1 MADILNVT
9 GLGELEIVE
18 TYVYYD
24 QPVLF
29 SCKSA
34 AGHLYL
40 GVAADKNDEHET
52 WLYVGVSAE
61 RLNLIRSGAID
72 LHDAFA
78 EPEDSFLLQEIVPYN
93 DQTQPRLERIQ
104 LDQISEDMLP
114 MPGECLDLKTD
125 TLPALS
131 NSEEIAKSRKQE
143 ILNLTLNFAG
153 GFRTEASIA
162 PLSKILGGFQETI
175 NTVGMVCGN
184 ENQVT
189 ENIRNNMEISLLA
202 IGAGSFDIQF
212 ASTKIVDLL
221 NHSDLGDAIE
231 EFLKLLKA
239 ANNHEQLKA
248 LLDQLT
254 SRVARSYTQFL
265 KALNESVIDTRF
277 TWKSPNPDR
286 GGSAFLSKAQIQK
299 VIEILER
306 FQEEK
311 PIIFKVEGKLT
322 GVFLSNKTF
331 EIEITD
337 KPYKGKITDEAI
349 ETVKNA
355 TLSQIYTAEIQE
367 ITERSETTDE
377 TKTRYELL
385 SLSQQQ

>member
-1 MADILNVT
+1 MADILNIP
-9 GLGELEIVE
+9 GLGRLEIVE
-18 TYVYYD
+18 VYDYYD
-24 QPVLF
+24 QPILF
-29 SCKSA
+29 SCKNA

-40 GVAADKNDEHET
+40 VVAADENDQHEI
-52 WLYVGVSAE
+52 WLYAGVSTE

-78 EPEDSFLLQEIVPYN
+78 KPEGGFLLQATVPYE
-93 DQTQPRLERIQ
+93 DQIPLRIEPIQPN
-104 LDQISEDMLP
+104 QISEDMLP
-114 MPGECLDLKTD
+114 TAGERLDLKTN

-131 NSEEIAKSRKQE
+131 SSEEIAKSRKQE
-143 ILNLTLNFAG
+143 ILDLALSFAG
-153 GFRTEASIA
+153 AFRTEVSIA
-162 PLSKILGGFQETI
+162 PLSNILGGFQEVI

-189 ENIRNNMEISLLA
+189 ENIRSNMEVSLLA
-202 IGAGSFDIQF
+202 IGAGSFDIRL

-221 NHSDLGDAIE
+221 DHSDFGDAIE
-231 EFLKLLKA
+231 EFLKLLNA
-239 ANNHEQLKA
+239 ANNHERLKA

-306 FQEEK
+306 FQEEE
-311 PIIFKVEGKLT
+311 PVIFNVTGKLT

-331 EIEITD
+331 EIETTD

-349 ETVKNA
+349 ETVQNA

-377 TKTRYELL
+377 TKTKYQLL
-385 SLSQQQ
+385 SLRR

>member
-1 MADILNVT
+1 MADILNIP
-9 GLGELEIVE
+9 GLGRLEIVE
-18 TYVYYD
+18 VYDYYD
-24 QPVLF
+24 QPILF
-29 SCKSA
+29 SCKNA

-40 GVAADKNDEHET
+40 VVAADENDQHEI
-52 WLYVGVSAE
+52 WLYAGVSTE

-78 EPEDSFLLQEIVPYN
+78 KPEGGFLLQATVPYE
-93 DQTQPRLERIQ
+93 DQIPLRIEPIQPN
-104 LDQISEDMLP
+104 QISEDMLP
-114 MPGECLDLKTD
+114 TAGERLDLKTN

-131 NSEEIAKSRKQE
+131 SSEEIAKSRKQE
-143 ILNLTLNFAG
+143 ILDLALSFAG
-153 GFRTEASIA
+153 AFRTEASIA
-162 PLSKILGGFQETI
+162 PLSNILGGFQEVI

-189 ENIRNNMEISLLA
+189 ENIRSNMEVSLLA
-202 IGAGSFDIQF
+202 IGAGSFDIRL

-221 NHSDLGDAIE
+221 DHSDFGDAIE
-231 EFLKLLKA
+231 EFLKLLNA
-239 ANNHEQLKA
+239 ANNHERLKA

-306 FQEEK
+306 FQEEE
-311 PIIFKVEGKLT
+311 PVIFNVTGKLT

-331 EIEITD
+331 EIETTD

-349 ETVKNA
+349 ETVQNA

-377 TKTRYELL
+377 TKTKYQLL
-385 SLSQQQ
+385 SLRR

>member
-1 MADILNVT
+1 MADILNIP
-9 GLGELEIVE
+9 GLGRLEIVE
-18 TYVYYD
+18 VYDYYD
-24 QPVLF
+24 QPILF
-29 SCKSA
+29 SCKNA

-40 GVAADKNDEHET
+40 VVAADENDQHEI
-52 WLYVGVSAE
+52 WLYAGVSTE

-78 EPEDSFLLQEIVPYN
+78 KPEGGFLLQATVPY
-93 DQTQPRLERIQ
+93 E
-104 LDQISEDMLP
+104 DQIPLRIEPIQPNQVSEDMLP
-114 MPGECLDLKTD
+114 TAGERLDLKTN

-131 NSEEIAKSRKQE
+131 SSEEIAKSRKQE
-143 ILNLTLNFAG
+143 ILDLALSFAG
-153 GFRTEASIA
+153 AFRTEASIA
-162 PLSKILGGFQETI
+162 PLSNILGGFQEVI

-189 ENIRNNMEISLLA
+189 ENIRSNMEVSLLA
-202 IGAGSFDIQF
+202 IGAGSFDIRL

-221 NHSDLGDAIE
+221 DHSDFGDAIE
-231 EFLKLLKA
+231 EFLKLLNA
-239 ANNHEQLKA
+239 ANNHERLKA

-306 FQEEK
+306 FQEEE
-311 PIIFKVEGKLT
+311 PVIFNVTGKLT

-331 EIEITD
+331 EIETTD

-349 ETVKNA
+349 ETVQNA

-377 TKTRYELL
+377 TKTKYQLL
-385 SLSQQQ
+385 SLRR

>member
-1 MADILNVT
+1 MADILNIT
-9 GLGELEIVE
+9 GLGKLEIVE

-29 SCKSA
+29 SARSV

-52 WLYVGVSAE
+52 WLYVGVSTE

-72 LHDAFA
+72 LYDAFS
-78 EPEDSFLLQEIVPYN
+78 ESEDSFLLQEIVPYD
-93 DQTQPRLERIQ
+93 DQTQPQLERIQ
-104 LDQISEDMLP
+104 PDQISEDMLP
-114 MPGECLDLKTD
+114 MPGERLDLKTD
-125 TLPALS
+125 TLPALRC
-131 NSEEIAKSRKQE
+131 SEEVAKSRKQE

-153 GFRTEASIA
+153 AFRTEASIA
-162 PLSKILGGFQETI
+162 PLSKILGGFQEVI

-189 ENIRNNMEISLLA
+189 ENIRNNMEVSLLA
-202 IGAGSFDIQF
+202 IGTGSFDMRL
-212 ASTKIVDLL
+212 ASIKIVNLL
-221 NHSDLGDAIE
+221 DHSDFGDAIE
-231 EFLKLLKA
+231 EFLKLLNA
-239 ANNHEQLKA
+239 ANNHDRLKT

-265 KALNESVIDTRF
+265 KALNESVTDARF

-286 GGSAFLSKAQIQK
+286 EGSAFLSKAQIQK

-306 FQEEK
+306 FQEEE
-311 PIIFKVEGKLT
+311 PVIFKVEGKLT

-331 EIEITD
+331 EIETTD

-349 ETVKNA
+349 STVKNA
-355 TLSQIYTAEIQE
+355 TLSRIYTAEIQE

-385 SLSQQQ
+385 SLS

>member
-1 MADILNVT
+1 MADILNIT
-9 GLGELEIVE
+9 GLGKLEIVE

-61 RLNLIRSGAID
+61 RLSLIRSGAID

-78 EPEDSFLLQEIVPYN
+78 EPEDSFLLQEIVPYDN
-93 DQTQPRLERIQ
+93 QTQPRMKSIQ
-104 LDQISEDMLP
+104 PDQISEDMLP
-114 MPGECLDLKTD
+114 MQGEYLNLETE
-125 TLPALS
+125 TLPVLR

-143 ILNLTLNFAG
+143 ILNLTLNLVGA
-153 GFRTEASIA
+153 FRTEASIA
-162 PLSKILGGFQETI
+162 PLSKILGGFQEVI
-175 NTVGMVCGN
+175 NTVGMVCSN

-189 ENIRNNMEISLLA
+189 ENIRSNMEVSLLA
-202 IGAGSFDIQF
+202 IGDGSFDLQL
-212 ASTKIVDLL
+212 ASTRIVDLL
-221 NHSDLGDAIE
+221 DHSDFGDAIE
-231 EFLKLLKA
+231 EFLKLLNA
-239 ANNHEQLKA
+239 ANNHDQLKA

-286 GGSAFLSKAQIQK
+286 GGSAFLSKAQIQG

-306 FQEEK
+306 FQEEE
-311 PIIFKVEGKLT
+311 PIIFNVTGKLT

-331 EIEITD
+331 EIETTD
-337 KPYKGKITDEAI
+337 KPYKGKIADEAI
-349 ETVKNA
+349 ETVQNA
-355 TLSQIYTAEIQE
+355 TMSQIYTAEIQE
-367 ITERSETTDE
+367 ITERSETTGE
-377 TKTRYELL
+377 TKTKCELL
-385 SLSQQQ
+385 SLRR

>member
-1 MADILNVT
+1 MADILNIT
-9 GLGELEIVE
+9 SLGKLEIVE

-61 RLNLIRSGAID
+61 RLSLIRSGAID

-78 EPEDSFLLQEIVPYN
+78 EPEDSFLLQEIVPYD
-93 DQTQPRLERIQ
+93 DQTQPRMKSIQ
-104 LDQISEDMLP
+104 PDQISEDMLP
-114 MPGECLDLKTD
+114 MPGEYLNLETE
-125 TLPALS
+125 TLPALR

-143 ILNLTLNFAG
+143 ILNLTLNLVGA
-153 GFRTEASIA
+153 FRTEASIA
-162 PLSKILGGFQETI
+162 PLSKILGGFQEVI
-175 NTVGMVCGN
+175 NTVGMVCSN

-189 ENIRNNMEISLLA
+189 ENIRSNMEVSLLT
-202 IGAGSFDIQF
+202 IGDGSFDLQL

-221 NHSDLGDAIE
+221 DHSDFGDAIE
-231 EFLKLLKA
+231 EFLKLLNA
-239 ANNHEQLKA
+239 ANNHDQLKA

-265 KALNESVIDTRF
+265 KSLNESVVGTKF

-286 GGSAFLSKAQIQK
+286 GGSAYLSKPQMQE

-306 FQEEK
+306 FQEDA
-311 PIIFKVEGKLT
+311 PLIFNITGKLT
-322 GVFLSNKTF
+322 GAFLSTKRF
-331 EIEITD
+331 EMETTD
-337 KPYKGKITDEAI
+337 KTYTGTITDEAI
-349 ETVKNA
+349 ETVRNA

-367 ITERSETTDE
+367 ITERSVTTDE
-377 TKTRYELL
+377 TKTRHQLL
-385 SLSQQQ
+385 NLRR

>member
-1 MADILNVT
+1 MADILNIP
-9 GLGELEIVE
+9 GLGRLEIVE
-18 TYVYYD
+18 VYDYYD
-24 QPVLF
+24 QPILF
-29 SCKSA
+29 SCKNA

-40 GVAADKNDEHET
+40 VVAADENDQHEI
-52 WLYVGVSAE
+52 WLYAGVSTE

-78 EPEDSFLLQEIVPYN
+78 KPEGGFLLQATVPYE
-93 DQTQPRLERIQ
+93 DQIPLRIEPIQPN
-104 LDQISEDMLP
+104 QISEDMLP
-114 MPGECLDLKTD
+114 TAGERLDLKTN

-131 NSEEIAKSRKQE
+131 SSEEIAKSRKQE
-143 ILNLTLNFAG
+143 ILDLALSFAG
-153 GFRTEASIA
+153 AFRTEASIA
-162 PLSKILGGFQETI
+162 PLSNILGGFQEVI

-189 ENIRNNMEISLLA
+189 ENIRSNMEVSLLA
-202 IGAGSFDIQF
+202 IGAGSFDIRL

-221 NHSDLGDAIE
+221 DHSDFGDAIE
-231 EFLKLLKA
+231 EFLKLLNA
-239 ANNHEQLKA
+239 ANNHERLKA

-306 FQEEK
+306 FQEEE
-311 PIIFKVEGKLT
+311 PVIFNVTGKLT

-331 EIEITD
+331 KIETTD

-349 ETVKNA
+349 ETVQNA

-377 TKTRYELL
+377 TKTKYQLL
-385 SLSQQQ
+385 SLRR